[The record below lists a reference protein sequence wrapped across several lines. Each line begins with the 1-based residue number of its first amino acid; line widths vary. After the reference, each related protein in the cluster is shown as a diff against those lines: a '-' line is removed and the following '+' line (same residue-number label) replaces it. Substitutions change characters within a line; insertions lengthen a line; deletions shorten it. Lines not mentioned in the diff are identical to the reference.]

1 MGGLQRHLLGDQKR
15 RGVLSAARSQ
25 RGVTLIELMIGVVIM
40 AILFGLALPSYK
52 DWIQNTQIRTAAE
65 SIQNGLQLARAEAV
79 SRNTPVSFTLA
90 GNDWTVAV
98 VAPALTIQ
106 SKTGAEGSTNA
117 VIAVN
122 PAVQTTTVFNGL
134 GRVTPA
140 AAVTFSVTNPVGGTC
155 QPAVGGAMR
164 CLNVLVSNSGQ
175 IRMCDPALALAS
187 NPQGCS

>member
-1 MGGLQRHLLGDQKR
+1 M
-15 RGVLSAARSQ
+15 LSAARTQ
-25 RGVTLIELMIGVVIM
+25 RGVTLIELVIAVVIIG
-40 AILFGLALPSYK
+40 ILSALALPSYR

-117 VIAVN
+117 VIAMV
-122 PAVQTTTVFNGL
+122 PAAPTSIVFNGL
-134 GRVTPA
+134 GRITPA
-140 AAVTFSVTNPVGGTC
+140 TAVTFSVTNPGGGTC
-155 QPAVGGAMR
+155 QPAVGGTMR

-175 IRMCDPALALAS
+175 IRMCAPALALAS

>member
-1 MGGLQRHLLGDQKR
+1 
-15 RGVLSAARSQ
+15 LSAARTQ
-25 RGVTLIELMIGVVIM
+25 RGVTLIELVIAVVIIG
-40 AILFGLALPSYK
+40 ILSALALPSYR

-117 VIAVN
+117 VIAVI
-122 PAVQTTTVFNGL
+122 PAGQVTTVFTGL

-140 AAVTFSVTNPVGGTC
+140 TAVTFNVTNTVGGTC
-155 QPAVGGAMR
+155 QTDGGTMR
-164 CLNVLVSNSGQ
+164 CLSVLVSNSGQ